1 MIETT
6 TRGHVLEITLNRP
19 EAMNALSPEM
29 TRDLTEALTAFDKDD
44 SLRVALITGAG
55 ERAFCAGADLGRMQ
69 QSLESQPATTT
80 PRAESP
86 GGPSFVALELS
97 KPVVG
102 AINGHCLAAGLG
114 LALLCDV
121 RIAAENATFGCMGTV
136 RGIVPGAGQTQRLPR
151 LVGMANAMWLLL
163 SAERIDA
170 QEAFRIGLVNKVV
183 PREDVLQTAREWADL
198 LASRAPLAVQAA
210 KQAALGGV
218 ELPLMDGLALESTLG
233 AKPRASEDALE
244 GVRAFNEKRTPIF
257 RGV

>member
-29 TRDLTEALTAFDKDD
+29 TRDLTDALVAFDKDEA
-44 SLRVALITGAG
+44 LRVALITGAG

-69 QSLESQPATTT
+69 QNLESQPANDA
-80 PRAESP
+80 PRESP
-86 GGPSFVALELS
+86 GGPAFVALEPS
-97 KPVVG
+97 KPIVA

-170 QEAFRIGLVNKVV
+170 QEAYRIGLVNKVV
-183 PREDVLQTAREWADL
+183 PREQVLQTAREWADL
-198 LASRAPLAVQAA
+198 LASRAPIAVRQA
-210 KQAALGGV
+210 KQAALKGV
-218 ELPLMDGLALESTLG
+218 ALPLQDGLALESELAG
-233 AKPRASEDALE
+233 PARRSQDAIE
-244 GVRAFNEKRTPIF
+244 GVRAFNEKRQPVF
-257 RGV
+257 RGI

>member
-29 TRDLTEALTAFDKDD
+29 TRDLADKLVAFDKDPD
-44 SLRVALITGAG
+44 LRVALITGAG

-69 QSLESQPATTT
+69 QNLEGAPSTPA
-80 PRAESP
+80 PRAEGA
-86 GGPSFVALELS
+86 GGPSFVPLELS
-97 KPVVG
+97 KPVVA

-170 QEAFRIGLVNKVV
+170 QEAYRIGLVNKVV
-183 PREDVLQTAREWADL
+183 PREDVLPTARQWVDL

-210 KQAALGGV
+210 KQAALRGIEVSLKEGFVLETELGG
-218 ELPLMDGLALESTLG
+218 PARRSQ
-233 AKPRASEDALE
+233 DALE

-257 RGV
+257 KGV

>member
-6 TRGHVLEITLNRP
+6 TRGQVLEITLNRP

-29 TRDLTEALTAFDKDD
+29 TEGLTQTLKAFEQDD

-69 QSLESQPATTT
+69 QSLESQPAAAA
-80 PRAESP
+80 PRAEAP
-86 GGPSFVALELS
+86 GGPSWVALQLS
-97 KPVVG
+97 KPVVA
-102 AINGHCLAAGLG
+102 AINGHALAAGLG
-114 LALLCDV
+114 LALLCDA
-121 RIAAENATFGCMGTV
+121 RIAAPNATFGCMGTV

-151 LVGMANAMWLLL
+151 LIGMANAMWLLL

-170 QEAFRIGLVNKVV
+170 QEALRIGLVNKVV
-183 PREDVLQTAREWADL
+183 PREQVLQTAREWADL
-198 LASRAPLAVQAA
+198 LAARAPLAVQAA
-210 KQAALGGV
+210 KQAALGGI
-218 ELPLMDGLALESTLG
+218 ELPLMEGLALESKLG

-244 GVRAFNEKRTPIF
+244 GVRAFNEKRTPVF

>member
-29 TRDLTEALTAFDKDD
+29 TRDLTDVLVAFDKDD
-44 SLRVALITGAG
+44 ALRVALITGAG

-69 QSLESQPATTT
+69 QSLEAAPNPA
-80 PRAESP
+80 PRTQGA
-86 GGPSFVALELS
+86 GGPGFVSLELS

-183 PREDVLQTAREWADL
+183 PREDVLPTAREWADL
-198 LASRAPLAVQAA
+198 LASRAPLAVQGA
-210 KQAALGGV
+210 KQAALRGTV
-218 ELPLMDGLALESTLG
+218 LPLQEALALESEL
-233 AKPRASEDALE
+233 AAPARRSQDALE
-244 GVRAFNEKRTPIF
+244 GVRAFNEKRTPVF

>member
-29 TRDLTEALTAFDKDD
+29 TRDLTDALVAFDNDD
-44 SLRVALITGAG
+44 ALRVALITGAG

-69 QSLESQPATTT
+69 QSLESGPPAEA
-80 PRAESP
+80 PRESP
-86 GGPSFVALELS
+86 GGPSFVALEPS
-97 KPVVG
+97 KPIVAAV
-102 AINGHCLAAGLG
+102 NGHCLAAGLG

-183 PREDVLQTAREWADL
+183 PREQVLETAREWADL
-198 LASRAPLAVQAA
+198 LASRAPIAVRQA
-210 KQAALGGV
+210 KQAALRGV
-218 ELPLMDGLALESTLG
+218 TLPLQDGLALESEL
-233 AKPRASEDALE
+233 ARPARNSQDAIE
-244 GVRAFNEKRTPIF
+244 GVRAFNEKRAPVF